1 MHQSLIFSYFPLLS
15 GRAGP
20 RPPRPLR
27 IYHLPLELLQLIFQ
41 QVVLEFE
48 DEEEEHRTPTFDIA
62 HTLSLVC
69 KSWRNLVLS
78 NPVLW
83 SVIDAHY
90 PEEVLELSLLRAA
103 RAPLILYLEPNALTT
118 TNASW
123 KLYRQFHRFASFSS
137 RPRMRDWHILQA
149 QLCSSAPL
157 LESFDLSVGPIS
169 ASYFLPKKIFGGV
182 HSPRLRELRL
192 QGFQLDWSH
201 HSFLFYNLT
210 TLSLDAENRPSY
222 TVFIDILQSMGS
234 LQKLA
239 LWHSLPSDVQ
249 CKPRH
254 DVVSLPHLRE
264 FICEDAL
271 IACLAFLRYV
281 KSSPVYMELKLSTTS
296 LGRKGDSE
304 ALFQAFSSRIRVAP
318 NVPSDPFKIKLY
330 DIYDSDRV
338 CKVFGYLPS
347 LEDPWEEVRIDI
359 LLQTSQEDDLAA
371 LEHCVAGVMKHLPLG
386 HVTVLH
392 FDVPPYLTLS
402 YAFWMDVFPAAFPRL
417 SRLVLGNRVVHS
429 LFTALE
435 TFFKTEH
442 GDRDVYRRKVEVPFP
457 RVKQISCDFSAGFSH
472 SVKYVLEA
480 CRAAGFW
487 FDLVHKLS
495 DYSVY

>member
-27 IYHLPLELLQLIFQ
+27 IHHLPLELLQLIFQ

-118 TNASW
+118 SNASW

-137 RPRMRDWHILQA
+137 RPR
-149 QLCSSAPL
+149 
-157 LESFDLSVGPIS
+157 
-169 ASYFLPKKIFGGV
+169 
-182 HSPRLRELRL
+182 
-192 QGFQLDWSH
+192 FQLDWSH

-254 DVVSLPHLRE
+254 DVVILPHLRE

-296 LGRKGDSE
+296 LGRKGGSE

-347 LEDPWEEVRIDI
+347 LEDPWEEVHIDI

-371 LEHCVAGVMKHLPLG
+371 LEHSVAGVMKHLPLG

-442 GDRDVYRRKVEVPFP
+442 GDRDVYTRKVEVPLP
-457 RVKQISCDFSAGFSH
+457 RVKQISCDFSAGFS
-472 SVKYVLEA
+472 VNL
-480 CRAAGFW
+480 
-487 FDLVHKLS
+487 L
-495 DYSVY
+495 DYGV

>member
-27 IYHLPLELLQLIFQ
+27 IHHLPLELLQLIFQ

-103 RAPLILYLEPNALTT
+103 RAPLILYLELNALTT
-118 TNASW
+118 SNASW

-169 ASYFLPKKIFGGV
+169 ASYFLPKK
-182 HSPRLRELRL
+182 SL
-192 QGFQLDWSH
+192 LDWSH

-222 TVFIDILQSMGS
+222 TVFIDIPQSMGS

-254 DVVSLPHLRE
+254 DVVILPHLRE

-281 KSSPVYMELKLSTTS
+281 KSSPVYMKLKLSTTS
-296 LGRKGDSE
+296 LGRKGGSE
-304 ALFQAFSSRIRVAP
+304 ALFQAFSSRTRVAP
-318 NVPSDPFKIKLY
+318 N
-330 DIYDSDRV
+330 
-338 CKVFGYLPS
+338 VFGYLPS
-347 LEDPWEEVRIDI
+347 LEDPWEEVHIDI
-359 LLQTSQEDDLAA
+359 LLQTSEEDDLAA

-417 SRLVLGNRVVHS
+417 SRLVLGNGVVHS

-442 GDRDVYRRKVEVPFP
+442 GDRDVYTRKVEVPFP